1 MDSSYLSIVVVPEN
15 VVVQESSG
23 DIEENPEN
31 ENNYDIDEIIAQ
43 AHLNVPPSEEME
55 VEEEEEENEE
65 EVVESMPINWL
76 AATQHVSGNEVSSV
90 RILTVLSL

>member
-1 MDSSYLSIVVVPEN
+1 MDSSDLSIVVVPEN

-43 AHLNVPPSEEME
+43 AHLNVPPSDEIE
-55 VEEEEEENEE
+55 VEENEE

-76 AATQHVSGNEVSSV
+76 AATQHVSENEVSSV
-90 RILTVLSL
+90 RILIVYSL

>member
-55 VEEEEEENEE
+55 IEEDENEE
-65 EVVESMPINWL
+65 EVVENMPINWL
-76 AATQHVSGNEVSSV
+76 AATQHVSGN
-90 RILTVLSL
+90 

>member
-1 MDSSYLSIVVVPEN
+1 M
-15 VVVQESSG
+15 
-23 DIEENPEN
+23 
-31 ENNYDIDEIIAQ
+31 
-43 AHLNVPPSEEME
+43 PPSDEME

>member
-23 DIEENPEN
+23 DIQENPEN
-31 ENNYDIDEIIAQ
+31 ENNNDIDEIIAQ

-76 AATQHVSGNEVSSV
+76 AATQHVSENEVSSV

>member
-1 MDSSYLSIVVVPEN
+1 METVKKTPG
-15 VVVQESSG
+15 VQESSG
-23 DIEENPEN
+23 DIENPEN
-31 ENNYDIDEIIAQ
+31 ENNNDIDEIIAQ
-43 AHLNVPPSEEME
+43 AHLNIPPSEEME

-76 AATQHVSGNEVSSV
+76 AATQHVSENEVSSV

>member
-1 MDSSYLSIVVVPEN
+1 MPPS
-15 VVVQESSG
+15 
-23 DIEENPEN
+23 
-31 ENNYDIDEIIAQ
+31 DEI
-43 AHLNVPPSEEME
+43 E

>member
-15 VVVQESSG
+15 VVVQERSG
-23 DIEENPEN
+23 DIQENPEN

-43 AHLNVPPSEEME
+43 VHLNVPPSDEIE
-55 VEEEEEENEE
+55 VEETEE

-76 AATQHVSGNEVSSV
+76 AATQHM
-90 RILTVLSL
+90 ILLPSADI

>member
-23 DIEENPEN
+23 DIEENREN

-55 VEEEEEENEE
+55 ENEE
-65 EVVESMPINWL
+65 EAVDSMPINWL
-76 AATQHVSGNEVSSV
+76 SATQHVSENEVSSV

>member
-23 DIEENPEN
+23 DIQENPEN
-31 ENNYDIDEIIAQ
+31 ENNYDIDELIAQ

-55 VEEEEEENEE
+55 VEENEE
-65 EVVESMPINWL
+65 EAVENMPINWL
-76 AATQHVSGNEVSSV
+76 AATQHMILLPLISSHFPVVHRTV
-90 RILTVLSL
+90 RM